1 MIEVLDSLFTEYKEN
16 VQQCLEKIQPL
27 PDVLQPP
34 ITSVDFEQ
42 AEEIPKL
49 FPSSDTVDPVCL
61 ETEFEIFP
69 QVVVEVE
76 IIEKLRSK
84 FWGIFSS
91 LVDNNKSLSDAIKLA
106 HLNNSINDRVREVI
120 ACLTGEPGD
129 YQKAVKLLSDR
140 YGDPREV
147 VDAHLHRITNW
158 HNIKEKDRDAFER
171 FADALQAAV
180 FALDKPDYR
189 HELSSM
195 PLCTQLVRKLPP
207 SEKDE
212 WVRQVERKQVAENVK
227 GLAEYAQLRVKSL
240 RKRDR
245 YNTPAPPKEDPKFNP
260 KFAHKR
266 TYLAKAQK
274 NEKGNVQGNVLYATV
289 LRNIKRG
296 IAQCF

>member
-1 MIEVLDSLFTEYKEN
+1 MG
-16 VQQCLEKIQPL
+16 PL
-27 PDVLQPP
+27 RDRP
-34 ITSVDFEQ
+34 
-42 AEEIPKL
+42 
-49 FPSSDTVDPVCL
+49 
-61 ETEFEIFP
+61 
-69 QVVVEVE
+69 
-76 IIEKLRSK
+76 
-84 FWGIFSS
+84 

-120 ACLTGEPGD
+120 D

-189 HELSSM
+189 HELSNM

-207 SEKDE
+207 SEKNE
-212 WVRQVERKQVAENVK
+212 WVRQVERKQVTENVK

-266 TYLAKAQK
+266 TYLAKAQAGK
-274 NEKGNVQGNVLYATV
+274 CSLCDGTEKHKEGDCPVFLAGDANQRWALVKSKKVCFGCLQLGHQRRQCTVSSKCGVNSCEKGHHKLLHALPKSTTGDEATEPKGV
-289 LRNIKRG
+289 HCGK
-296 IAQCF
+296 AQVSSSGSSRLP

>member
-1 MIEVLDSLFTEYKEN
+1 
-16 VQQCLEKIQPL
+16 
-27 PDVLQPP
+27 
-34 ITSVDFEQ
+34 
-42 AEEIPKL
+42 
-49 FPSSDTVDPVCL
+49 
-61 ETEFEIFP
+61 
-69 QVVVEVE
+69 
-76 IIEKLRSK
+76 
-84 FWGIFSS
+84 
-91 LVDNNKSLSDAIKLA
+91 VDNNKSLSDAIKLA

-120 ACLTGEPGD
+120 ACLNGEPGD

-212 WVRQVERKQVAENVK
+212 WMRQVERKQVTENVK

-260 KFAHKR
+260 KFSHKR
-266 TYLAKAQK
+266 TYLAKAQAGK
-274 NEKGNVQGNVLYATV
+274 CSLCDGTEKHKEGDCPVFLAGDANQRWALVKSKKVCFGCLQLGHQRRQCTV
-289 LRNIKRG
+289 SSKCGENKGEFRSRPISAFVYIFALSQSECVKRF
-296 IAQCF
+296 IT